1 MFSTLFL
8 GIINLED
15 NTLVFS
21 NAGHGQQF
29 ILRED
34 QIIYLHTK
42 GIPLGIY
49 PNTEYHQ
56 NKIELKKND
65 IIVMYSD
72 GITESVNEKEEMFGE
87 KRIIEIVKESINLP
101 SEEITKRVI
110 KKLMLFKTEN
120 PNYDDDISL
129 GIIKIL

>member
-1 MFSTLFL
+1 
-8 GIINLED
+8 
-15 NTLVFS
+15 
-21 NAGHGQQF
+21 
-29 ILRED
+29 
-34 QIIYLHTK
+34 
-42 GIPLGIY
+42 
-49 PNTEYHQ
+49 
-56 NKIELKKND
+56 
-65 IIVMYSD
+65 MYSD

-101 SEEITKRVI
+101 SEEITKRII